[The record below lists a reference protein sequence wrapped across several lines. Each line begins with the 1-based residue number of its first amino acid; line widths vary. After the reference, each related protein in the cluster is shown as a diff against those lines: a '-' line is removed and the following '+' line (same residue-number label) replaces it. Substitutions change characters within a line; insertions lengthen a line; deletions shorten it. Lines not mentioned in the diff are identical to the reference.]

1 MTDMTQTTAARLSGV
16 GWRKSTF
23 SNPSGNC
30 VELAELANGLVA
42 VRNSRD
48 PEGAV
53 LVYTRPEIDAF
64 LSGAK
69 SGEFDDLAL

>member
-1 MTDMTQTTAARLSGV
+1 MTEMTHTTASRLSGV
-16 GWRKSTF
+16 DWRKSTF

-69 SGEFDDLAL
+69 SGEFDDLAI

>member
-1 MTDMTQTTAARLSGV
+1 MTDSIATTAGHLSDAP
-16 GWRKSTF
+16 WRKSTF

-30 VELAELANGLVA
+30 VELADLSNGLVA

-48 PEGAV
+48 PEGGV

-64 LSGAK
+64 LRGAK
-69 SGEFDDLAL
+69 SGEFDDLA

>member
-1 MTDMTQTTAARLSGV
+1 MSEMSAAGFGRTSEMN
-16 GWRKSTF
+16 WRKSTF

-30 VELAELANGLVA
+30 VELADLANGLVA
-42 VRNSRD
+42 MRNSRD

-64 LSGAK
+64 LRGAK
-69 SGEFDDLAL
+69 SGEFDDLA